1 MMNDDEPGVIE
12 AAVAG
17 FAARS
22 RQTDRQTD
30 NLTFEHIEDNISYC
44 TCRRRSCQQPDFEV
58 LT

>member
-44 TCRRRSCQQPDFEV
+44 TCRRRSCQQQM
-58 LT
+58 LQ